1 MIEGLK
7 DKVVIVTGGGH
18 GIGRAYCHGFG
29 VAGAKVVVVDID
41 APAAEKVAGEIV
53 QQFDGKALAAKV
65 DVANEAS
72 TKDMAKLALDKF
84 SRIDILINNAAIF
97 ATIPMNRGGID
108 TIDPAEWDRMMAVNL
123 KGLFFCCRAVLP
135 AMRRQKSGKIINISS
150 GTALN
155 GSAGRIHYVTSKA
168 GVIGFTRTL
177 AREVGDDNINVN
189 AIAPGSTLSEDNPS
203 EEVLKMRGARVGD
216 RCLKRVQ
223 LPKDLVGTML
233 FLASPLSDFMTGQTV
248 AVDGVSLFYNKGR
261 LFHDTVPTSH
271 DRRRRYQDPLSRSRQ
286 RAGSGPAPRRRVRRL
301 RRDHLARQYCRARGT
316 ISCRRTGYS
325 RLGRNR

>member
-18 GIGRAYCHGFG
+18 GIGRAYCLGFG
-29 VAGAKVVVVDID
+29 GAGARVVVADID
-41 APAAEKVAGEIV
+41 EPAATKVAKEVNTQTDAQSLSI
-53 QQFDGKALAAKV
+53 KV

-72 TKDMAKLALDKF
+72 TQMLVKTILDQYG
-84 SRIDILINNAAIF
+84 RVDILVNNAAIF

-108 TIDPAEWDRMMAVNL
+108 TIDPGEWDRMMAVNL

-135 AMRRQKSGKIINISS
+135 AMRKQKSGKIVNISS

-189 AIAPGSTLSEDNPS
+189 AIAPGSTLSEDNPT
-203 EEVLKMRGARVGD
+203 EEILKMRGARVAD

-223 LPKDLVGTML
+223 LPKDLVGTVL
-233 FLASPLSDFMTGQTV
+233 FLSSPLSDFMTGQTV
-248 AVDGVSLFYNKGR
+248 AVDGGVSFL
-261 LFHDTVPTSH
+261 
-271 DRRRRYQDPLSRSRQ
+271 
-286 RAGSGPAPRRRVRRL
+286 
-301 RRDHLARQYCRARGT
+301 
-316 ISCRRTGYS
+316 
-325 RLGRNR
+325 

>member
-18 GIGRAYCHGFG
+18 GIGRAYCLGFG
-29 VAGAKVVVVDID
+29 GAGARVVVADID
-41 APAAEKVAGEIV
+41 EPAATKVAKEV
-53 QQFDGKALAAKV
+53 NTQTDAKSLSVKV

-72 TKDMAKLALDKF
+72 TQTMVKSILDQYG
-84 SRIDILINNAAIF
+84 RIDILVNNAAIF

-108 TIDPAEWDRMMAVNL
+108 TIDPGEWDRMMAVNL

-135 AMRRQKSGKIINISS
+135 AMRKQQSGKIVNISS

-203 EEVLKMRGARVGD
+203 EDILKMRGARVAD

-223 LPKDLVGTML
+223 LPKDLVGTVL
-233 FLASPLSDFMTGQTV
+233 FLSSPLSDFMTGQTV
-248 AVDGVSLFYNKGR
+248 AVDGGVAFL
-261 LFHDTVPTSH
+261 
-271 DRRRRYQDPLSRSRQ
+271 
-286 RAGSGPAPRRRVRRL
+286 
-301 RRDHLARQYCRARGT
+301 
-316 ISCRRTGYS
+316 
-325 RLGRNR
+325 